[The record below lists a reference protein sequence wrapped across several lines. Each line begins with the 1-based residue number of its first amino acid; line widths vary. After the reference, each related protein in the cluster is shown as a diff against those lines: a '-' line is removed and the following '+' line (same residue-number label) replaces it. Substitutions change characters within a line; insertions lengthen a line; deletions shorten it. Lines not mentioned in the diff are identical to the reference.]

1 MTKPSPHR
9 LITYWLTTLAIS
21 LVVAGCQ
28 PSTSEP
34 LPTRAFLAPADT
46 PVPTPILLPAKTLTP
61 WETIS
66 SSMTAYQIERWT
78 FTATAGD
85 AIRLR
90 IASREN
96 VSLNLRDDGGVLLGS
111 GTEIALSIP
120 ADGTYTVDVE
130 LSDAERAN

>member
-1 MTKPSPHR
+1 
-9 LITYWLTTLAIS
+9 
-21 LVVAGCQ
+21 
-28 PSTSEP
+28 
-34 LPTRAFLAPADT
+34 
-46 PVPTPILLPAKTLTP
+46 
-61 WETIS
+61 
-66 SSMTAYQIERWT
+66 MTAYQIERWT

-130 LSDAERAN
+130 LSDAERANYEMALVYTDRDNPFAATPCRKWSGCQRRRCALVNWAHSRRN